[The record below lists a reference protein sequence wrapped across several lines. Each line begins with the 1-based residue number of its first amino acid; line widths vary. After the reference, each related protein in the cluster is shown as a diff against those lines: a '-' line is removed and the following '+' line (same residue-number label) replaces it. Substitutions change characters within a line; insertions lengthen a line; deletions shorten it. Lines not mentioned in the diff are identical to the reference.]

1 MESGKTPEQISP
13 VPNAGEAVG
22 NNEIDSLPEKLGF
35 LETTELTLI
44 RQAALEAYTAGETEE
59 AIELRGHYQVVGE
72 GVVNQ
77 PQGEEYTRARIG
89 LMIGTGLLRRDTGDV
104 DGYINDLDDALMHAS
119 NMGYD
124 DVVSTIENAKSQV
137 KKTDN

>member
-13 VPNAGEAVG
+13 VSKAGEVVG

-35 LETTELTLI
+35 LETTELMLLKQT
-44 RQAALEAYTAGETEE
+44 ALETYAASETEE
-59 AIELRGHYQVVGE
+59 TIELRSHYQVVGE
-72 GVVNQ
+72 EVVNQ
-77 PQGEEYTRARIG
+77 PQGEEYTRAQIG
-89 LMIGTGLLRRDTGDV
+89 LMVATGLLRRDTGDV
-104 DGYINDLDDALMHAS
+104 DGYINDLDDALMHAT
-119 NMGYD
+119 NMGYE